1 MRSGRPNA
9 RLGTCPLRR
18 CGRCRWEG
26 RGGSIRRGRRLRRR
40 RGVSGK
46 FFFKKA
52 GKCGWDRAGHYF
64 FNLVFVSLVCT
75 GAVVGEGFGA
85 GEFVVGG
92 RGGDYVAV
100 TGYLAGEAGDGT
112 GYWVDFLSIEGGN
125 EGREGGTLVDFAED
139 DDAGEFGA
147 GVAGDDGVV
156 EEYAWDCYST
166 DV

>member
-1 MRSGRPNA
+1 M
-9 RLGTCPLRR
+9 
-18 CGRCRWEG
+18 
-26 RGGSIRRGRRLRRR
+26 
-40 RGVSGK
+40 
-46 FFFKKA
+46 
-52 GKCGWDRAGHYF
+52 
-64 FNLVFVSLVCT
+64 VCT

-112 GYWVDFLSIEGGN
+112 GYWVDFGSIGGEN